1 MQVAAV
7 DDVHDV
13 LVHNSAFPSRAE
25 GVLSSKPKFR
35 PSTVT
40 EAPPLSGLLMC
51 AALATGLSSEKPV
64 RTNVP
69 TCELTVS

>member
-13 LVHNSAFPSRAE
+13 LVHSSAFPSRAE